1 MQGKTTH
8 STRFATITNMKKLDF
23 SQPLMVLAPLAGYT
37 DLPFRSVVKKFGA
50 DLTISEMISS
60 NALVYNSSKTY
71 KMLEKSENED
81 PYFVQIA
88 GNKAELVRDAVEI
101 LNDIEGIDG
110 IDLNC
115 GCPAPKVFNHGS
127 GSNLLGDL
135 KKLETILSTVKQY
148 NKKAYTSAKVRI
160 GVNEKIP
167 VEIAKAVEAC
177 GVDFISVH
185 GRTRAGQYKAPV
197 DYDAIR
203 MIKEAVSIPVIANGD
218 IKDYKKSQEVLNYT
232 KADGVMI
239 GRGAIGKPWI
249 FHQIK
254 HGLDD
259 DAISNQLKKEIIL
272 EHYDATLK
280 FHGEHGAIMFRKLLH
295 SYSKGY
301 TGATEFRDIINRI
314 SDIQVMRD
322 MIESFF

>member
-1 MQGKTTH
+1 M
-8 STRFATITNMKKLDF
+8 NKLDF
-23 SQPLMVLAPLAGYT
+23 SKPLVVLAPLAGYT

-60 NALVYNSSKTY
+60 NALVYNSTKTF
-71 KMLEKSENED
+71 KMLEKSPSED

-88 GNKAELVRDAVEI
+88 GNKPELIRDAVEI

-135 KKLETILSTVKQY
+135 KKLETILSTVKKY

-167 VEIAKAVEAC
+167 VEIGKVVESC
-177 GVDFISVH
+177 GVDFVSVH

-197 DYDAIR
+197 DYDAIKAL
-203 MIKEAVSIPVIANGD
+203 KEAVNIPVIANGD
-218 IKDYKKSQEVLNYT
+218 IKDYAKAKEVLEYT
-232 KADGVMI
+232 KTDGVMI

-249 FHQIK
+249 FYQVK
-254 HGLDD
+254 HGVED
-259 DAISNQLKKEIIL
+259 ISEELKLEIIL
-272 EHYDATLK
+272 EHFDSVLN
-280 FHGEHGAIMFRKLLH
+280 FHGDHGAIMFRKLLH

-301 TGATEFRDIINRI
+301 QGAAEFRDIINTITDRQI
-314 SDIQVMRD
+314 MRD
-322 MIESFF
+322 MIESFFTQNKRHI

>member
-1 MQGKTTH
+1 
-8 STRFATITNMKKLDF
+8 MKNKIDF

-60 NALVYNSSKTY
+60 NALVYKSEKTR
-71 KMLEKSENED
+71 KMIEKSPNED
-81 PYFVQIA
+81 PYIVQIA
-88 GNKAELVRDAVEI
+88 GNKAELVRDAVLI

-135 KKLETILSTVKQY
+135 KKLEEILTTVKKY
-148 NKKAYTSAKVRI
+148 NKKQYTTAKVRI

-167 VEIAKAVEAC
+167 VDIAKAVEAC
-177 GVDFISVH
+177 GVDFMSVH
-185 GRTRAGQYKAPV
+185 GRTRAGKYKAPV

-203 MIKEAVSIPVIANGD
+203 VMKESVSIPVIANGD
-218 IKDYKKSQEVLNYT
+218 IKDYEKAQEVLKYT
-232 KADGVMI
+232 NANGVMI
-239 GRGAIGKPWI
+239 GRAAIGKPWI
-249 FHQIK
+249 FY
-254 HGLDD
+254 
-259 DAISNQLKKEIIL
+259 QLKNKIENISEEKKKEVIL
-272 EHYDATLK
+272 EHFDAVLK
-280 FHGEHGAIMFRKLLH
+280 FHGVHGAIMFRKLLH

-301 TGATEFRDIINRI
+301 KGAAEFRDIINRI
-314 SDIQVMRD
+314 SDPQVMRD
-322 MIESFF
+322 MIENFF